1 MTGRLAGRTLWVLI
15 VAALLPYLNALP
27 NDFTLDD
34 HGLILHNQ
42 AVVAFDLATLWGQD
56 YWAGYDSSLRSGLYR
71 PVTLTSFAAE
81 FALFGWQ
88 PLGYHLNNL
97 LLHLLVT
104 LLSWSLFRRFAGA
117 STALWGAAVFAVLP
131 GHSEAVL
138 AIVGRADLLA
148 TVGSLAALLVWTG
161 ADGWRRT
168 LGGGCCFALAL
179 LSKEQAAVVPALL
192 LCVGWLQHRRDGQG
206 WRWPPLVA
214 SAAILAVYLG
224 LRQVLLGGIAVT
236 EIQALDN
243 PLVELHGAERV
254 LAALAVASRYAL
266 LLVAP
271 ARLSADYSF
280 GAIDVR
286 HMPTGEIADGLLL
299 VLLAGVATWW
309 FVRRPETPGL
319 AVMWL
324 MVCFAP
330 FVNVLFP
337 IGTILA
343 ERISYAPSVGY
354 ALGVGW
360 ALDGAR
366 RHLGYRV
373 VQRLGLALLLVLGL
387 RTAVRCT
394 DWRDELQLFGAVVAA
409 YPESARGHKGLAKAL
424 QDAGRVAEAEQEYR
438 AAIEIYPRF
447 DTAHYNLAI
456 LLHGTARYEEALSH
470 FDKACVLRPEF
481 ADAHLNRG
489 VTLSRLGRLQESR
502 QATQRAAELRP
513 EWDAPRVNLQEINT
527 AIDRQGEQR

>member
-1 MTGRLAGRTLWVLI
+1 
-15 VAALLPYLNALP
+15 
-27 NDFTLDD
+27 
-34 HGLILHNQ
+34 
-42 AVVAFDLATLWGQD
+42 
-56 YWAGYDSSLRSGLYR
+56 
-71 PVTLTSFAAE
+71 
-81 FALFGWQ
+81 
-88 PLGYHLNNL
+88 
-97 LLHLLVT
+97 
-104 LLSWSLFRRFAGA
+104 
-117 STALWGAAVFAVLP
+117 
-131 GHSEAVL
+131 
-138 AIVGRADLLA
+138 
-148 TVGSLAALLVWTG
+148 
-161 ADGWRRT
+161 
-168 LGGGCCFALAL
+168 
-179 LSKEQAAVVPALL
+179 
-192 LCVGWLQHRRDGQG
+192 
-206 WRWPPLVA
+206 
-214 SAAILAVYLG
+214 
-224 LRQVLLGGIAVT
+224 
-236 EIQALDN
+236 
-243 PLVELHGAERV
+243 
-254 LAALAVASRYAL
+254 
-266 LLVAP
+266 
-271 ARLSADYSF
+271 
-280 GAIDVR
+280 
-286 HMPTGEIADGLLL
+286 
-299 VLLAGVATWW
+299 
-309 FVRRPETPGL
+309 
-319 AVMWL
+319 MWL

-387 RTAVRCT
+387 RTAARCT

-409 YPESARGHKGLAKAL
+409 NPESARGHKGLAKAL

-438 AAIEIYPRF
+438 SAIEIYPRF

-470 FDKACVLRPEF
+470 FDRACILRPEF